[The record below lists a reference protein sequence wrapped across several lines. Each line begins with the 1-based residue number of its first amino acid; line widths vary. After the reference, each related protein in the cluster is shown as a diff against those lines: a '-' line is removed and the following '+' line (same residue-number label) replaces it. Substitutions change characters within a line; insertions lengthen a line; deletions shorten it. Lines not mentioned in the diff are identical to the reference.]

1 MLDKRR
7 IAEQLAAVGDKLF
20 EGRPDRSSFAFNE
33 WQKILGDESFKAR
46 AEEAQ
51 SSFLVPSWEGN
62 LTDSFKVKE
71 CSTGYTVV
79 STDGSQVYPDRHTL
93 GANYFMVN
101 TGSVV
106 ITYAARSEIK
116 LFSEPQLLN
125 SAQVVPEGDEGLYSP
140 ECVDLAREAYELDKL
155 ANIVESLEASSTVGL
170 TDGTL
175 IFWTLEGKAEK
186 LKNHYLATYCAS
198 LARCHAA
205 GVPVAGYISFPKSKE
220 LINLIKL
227 GLCRFKVADCINCHK
242 VYTTFPCKSADDLYD
257 AMLLA
262 SWLPVG
268 HRTIFFK
275 SNSKITK
282 NYPEHLQPYFVYLN
296 VGPEIVRLE
305 MPAYVVADSALYE
318 RVFAVAFDQSA
329 KGRGYPVV
337 LAEAHE
343 QAVVRQADKDFFYSL
358 MYKQGLEYRQRLVL
372 SQKNLKK
379 RGMGF

>member
-7 IAEQLAAVGDKLF
+7 IAEQLSAVGDKLF
-20 EGRPDRSSFAFNE
+20 ENRPDRALFAANE
-33 WQKILGDESFKAR
+33 WQKIVEDETFKER

-51 SSFLVPSWEGN
+51 SSFLVPSWDGN
-62 LTDSFKVKE
+62 LTDSFKVADT
-71 CSTGYTVV
+71 STGYTVV

-93 GANYFMVN
+93 GANYFLVN

-106 ITYAARSEIK
+106 ITYAERSEVH
-116 LFSEPQLLN
+116 FASQPQLLN
-125 SAQVVPEGDEGLYSP
+125 NTQVVPDGEEGLYSP
-140 ECVDLAREAYELDKL
+140 ECVDLVREAYELDKL
-155 ANIVESLEASSTVGL
+155 AGIIESLEAHSTVGL

-175 IFWTLEGKAEK
+175 IFWTLEGKPDK
-186 LKNHYLATYCAS
+186 LKKHYLNTYCAA
-198 LARCHAA
+198 LARCHNAQ
-205 GVPVAGYISFPKSKE
+205 VPVAGYISFPKSKE

-227 GLCRFKVADCINCHK
+227 GLCRFKMADCINCHK
-242 VYTTFPCKSADDLYD
+242 VYNTFPCKEADDLYD
-257 AMLLA
+257 AILL
-262 SWLPVG
+262 STWLPEG

-282 NYPEHLQPYFVYLN
+282 LYPEHLKPHFAYLN
-296 VGPEIVRLE
+296 VGAEIIRLE
-305 MPAYVVADSALYE
+305 MPAYVVQDPALYE
-318 RVFAVAFDQSA
+318 RVFAVALDQA
-329 KGRGYPVV
+329 KKGRGYPVS

-343 QAVVRQADKDFFYSL
+343 QAVVRQADKDFFYAL